1 MGILKK
7 LGGRKKITIS
17 STEPEF
23 IIPKEG
29 KLVEEKELPVEMLD
43 YIKRVNKSLKKFDRT
58 APKLQKP
65 WAIEEKGVKN
75 FHIGT
80 LITYK
85 GIPLSVGLGCLC
97 SKDFGKKLS
106 LALSSSIY
114 APPENTKLLPIY
126 QQLLK
131 WHMWKTPGRF
141 GIFDD
146 GTIACVR
153 HLEVEKP
160 SYPEFEHVI
169 AEFTDFV
176 GWGVIELAKQFPFL
190 TQ

>member
-7 LGGRKKITIS
+7 LGGRKKTTTS
-17 STEPEF
+17 LTEPEF
-23 IIPKEG
+23 IIPKGG
-29 KLVEEKELPVEMLD
+29 KLVGEKELPAEMLD
-43 YIKRVNKSLKKFDRT
+43 HIKRVNKFLKKFDRT

-65 WAIEEKGVKN
+65 WTIEEKGVKA

-85 GIPLSVGLGCLC
+85 GIPLSVGLGYLC
-97 SKDFGKKLS
+97 SKDSKELS
-106 LALSSSIY
+106 LGLSSSIY

-131 WHMWKTPGRF
+131 LNMWKTPGRF

-153 HLEVEKP
+153 HLGVEKS

-169 AEFTDFV
+169 TEFTDFV
-176 GWGVIELAKQFPFL
+176 GWSTIELAKQFPFL